1 MFTGIV
7 QDQCRIHDV
16 VDGDGIRRLVVELGP
31 LAEGLELGASVANN
45 GTCLTVTSIENGCVT
60 FDVIDE
66 TLSRTNL
73 GRLRP
78 GDLVNIERSMRMG
91 DEIGGHEVS
100 GHISTTGTVVDIE
113 RHGDNQ
119 RTWIEVGEEWM
130 PYLHHKGFVALDG
143 ASLTISHLDREQ
155 HWIAVS
161 LIPETLARTTFGRH
175 VVGDLVNVEVEY
187 RTQVIVDT
195 IRRMLADP
203 DAMSAIVSATV
214 SRSRRADNDGRA
226 TG

>member
-7 QDQCRIHDV
+7 QAQCTVADV
-16 VDGDGIRRLVVELGP
+16 VELDGARRLVVELGP

-45 GTCLTVTSIENGCVT
+45 GTCLTASEISDGRVS

-66 TLSRTNL
+66 TLERTNL
-73 GRLRP
+73 GLLRP

-100 GHISTTGTVVDIE
+100 GHVSTTGTVVEIE
-113 RHGDNQ
+113 RRSGENQ
-119 RTWIEVGEEWM
+119 RTWIEVGAEWM
-130 PYLHHKGFVALDG
+130 PYLHQKGFVALDG
-143 ASLTISHLDREQ
+143 ASLTISHLDRDRNR
-155 HWIAVS
+155 IAVS

-175 VVGDLVNVEVEY
+175 VVGDRVNVEVEY

-195 IRRMLADP
+195 IRRMLSDP
-203 DAMSAIVSATV
+203 DAMAAIASSV
-214 SRSRRADNDGRA
+214 R
-226 TG
+226 

>member
-7 QDQCRIHDV
+7 QEQCRLHDV
-16 VDGDGIRRLVVELGP
+16 VELDGMRRLVVELGP

-45 GTCLTVTSIENGCVT
+45 GTCLTVTAVDGGLVS

-66 TLSRTNL
+66 TLARTNL
-73 GRLRP
+73 GRLDA
-78 GDLVNIERSMRMG
+78 GDLVNIERSMRVG

-100 GHISTTGTVVDIE
+100 GHVSTTGTVVEIE
-113 RHGDNQ
+113 RSENNQ

-130 PYLHHKGFVALDG
+130 PYLHLKGFVALDG
-143 ASLTISHLDREQ
+143 ASLTISHLDRER
-155 HWIAVS
+155 HRLAVS

-175 VVGDLVNVEVEY
+175 EVGDQVNVEVEY

-195 IRRMLADP
+195 IRRMLDDP
-203 DAMSAIVSATV
+203 DAIA
-214 SRSRRADNDGRA
+214 RLRG
-226 TG
+226 